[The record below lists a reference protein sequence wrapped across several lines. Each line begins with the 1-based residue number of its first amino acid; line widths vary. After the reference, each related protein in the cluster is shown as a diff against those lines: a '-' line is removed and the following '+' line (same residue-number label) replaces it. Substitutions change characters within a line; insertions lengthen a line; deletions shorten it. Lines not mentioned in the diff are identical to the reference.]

1 MASYAQDEIK
11 LTGIGA
17 SPGICIGK
25 AYLLDREGV
34 DLIEQYFVKPGDL
47 KAELNR
53 FRCAVNK
60 VKDELNQLID
70 NTPDDFQQ
78 QAYILRSLKA
88 LLKDKMFYGRI
99 IETIQKEKV
108 NAEWALKKTVA
119 RIKTR
124 FSDVSDP
131 YLRERANDI
140 THLSDRIML
149 NLVGVEPVN
158 IADIYKRV
166 ILVAHDLSPA
176 QTSQIRLNRI
186 KGFVTDR
193 GGKTSHTG
201 IIARAL
207 EIPAVLGLDD
217 ATKTINNDDMLIID
231 GTTGVVIINPDEKTL
246 FQFEERRAR
255 FENFKTALLDDSHLL
270 AETIDGFRM
279 PVLGNIELPEE
290 IHILKKYGADGIGL
304 YRTEFQYLSRTNFPS
319 EEELY
324 DKYKEVVQAVAPK
337 PVTIR
342 TLDINGDKTV
352 GYVSDYEENNP
363 ALGLRGIRYCL
374 QNPHVF
380 KPQLRAIL
388 RAAVHGYVRIIFPM
402 ISCRSEIRQA
412 RQIVDQVAA
421 DLEKEGL
428 PYNRDIE
435 MGILIEVPSAALMA
449 DVLADECDF
458 FSIGTNDLIQYAFA
472 IDREHKKV
480 LHLYDP
486 LQPAVIRLIA
496 QVVDA
501 AEKKGVKTYICGE
514 MAGTPLYVP
523 LLLGLG
529 LDELSMN
536 PQAIP
541 AVKHLVRAL
550 KVEDTRQFVKRIAGL
565 SDATEVAEVIS
576 ETYGDLLND
585 ASQIFK

>member
-1 MASYAQDEIK
+1 MAPNAQDKIK

-34 DLIEQYFVKPGDL
+34 DLIEQYFIKASDVKS
-47 KAELNR
+47 EVNR

-60 VKDELNQLID
+60 AKDELDQLID

-78 QAYILRSLKA
+78 QAYILKSLKA
-88 LLKDKMFYGRI
+88 LLKDKMLYGKTI
-99 IETIQKEKV
+99 ATIENERV

-119 RIKTR
+119 QIKTR
-124 FSDVSDP
+124 FNDISDP

-140 THLSDRIML
+140 THLSDRIVL

-158 IADIYKRV
+158 IGDIYKRV

-186 KGFVTDR
+186 KGFVTNR

-246 FQFEERRAR
+246 FQFEERRSR

-270 AETIDGFRM
+270 AETADGFRM

-290 IHILKKYGADGIGL
+290 IPILKKYGADGIGL
-304 YRTEFQYLSRTNFPS
+304 YRTEFQYLSRTDFPS
-319 EEELY
+319 EQELFE
-324 DKYKEVVQAVAPK
+324 KYKEVVQAVAPK

-374 QNPHVF
+374 QNTLVF
-380 KPQLRAIL
+380 KTQLRAIL
-388 RAAVHGYVRIIFPM
+388 RAAAHGYVRIIFPM

-412 RQIVDQVAA
+412 RQILNEVAA

-428 PYNRDIE
+428 PFNRDIE
-435 MGILIEVPSAALMA
+435 VGILIEVPSAVIMA
-449 DVLADECDF
+449 DILADECDF

-486 LQPAVIRLIA
+486 LHPAVIRLIT
-496 QVVDA
+496 QVVSA
-501 AEKKGVKTYICGE
+501 AEKKGVKVFICGE
-514 MAGTPLYVP
+514 MAGTPLNIP

-541 AVKHLVRAL
+541 AVKHLIRAL
-550 KVEDTRQFVKRIAGL
+550 KVEDTRRLVKKIAEL
-565 SDATEVAEVIS
+565 SDAAEVAAAIT
-576 ETYGDLLND
+576 ETYGDLLAN
-585 ASQIFK
+585 APQTFK